1 MSSLIISGDTSGAV
15 TLAAPAVAGTTTL
28 TLQANTGTLA
38 LQSDGLGFSQT
49 WQDLTA
55 SRAIGTTYYNT
66 TGKPIYLYIT
76 GAANITG
83 YFAMQ
88 INGVT
93 VANSQQAYTNGTF
106 LTLDI
111 IVPPGVS
118 YSAVVGGNSPSI
130 VRWSELR

>member
-1 MSSLIISGDTSGAV
+1 MSMILDGTITFSDATVQNSSSNTYSL
-15 TLAAPAVAGTTTL
+15 
-28 TLQANTGTLA
+28 
-38 LQSDGLGFSQT
+38 GLSQT

-83 YFAMQ
+83 YFVMQ

-93 VANSQQAYTNGTF
+93 VATSQQAYTNGTY

-111 IVPPGVS
+111 IVSPGAS